1 MSKSQK
7 TDAMVKSGRI
17 MTIQAGDKFN
27 NARKKGDKISKD
39 ASKNVHLNLNEMDQR
54 MKNAKLIKPIGYGV
68 RTEKNA
74 KFTFEISDTKKIFE
88 AFKSSNVDYYLTKL
102 YTNQSTR
109 TSKKQRD

>member
-39 ASKNVHLNLNEMDQR
+39 ASKNVHLNLNEMDER
-54 MKNAKLIKPIGYGV
+54 IKNAKEYQTDWL
-68 RTEKNA
+68 RSKNRQ
-74 KFTFEISDTKKIFE
+74 KRQVHF
-88 AFKSSNVDYYLTKL
+88 
-102 YTNQSTR
+102 
-109 TSKKQRD
+109 